1 VIRREPAGEPRH
13 PDDRDAIGLGRRLG
27 SRAAAPVAPERT
39 GRPVAKNPR
48 RAPRA
53 AARAIAAAAATLL
66 AACTVHSAGVRGLST
81 ADCPLLIAH
90 RGYTGNAHGTGPVP
104 ANSAAAIANAAGH
117 GATVVEFDVR
127 WSADDI
133 PVVIHNATVNATTRR
148 RGKVAS
154 YKAVTLEKMRLRS
167 SSGVTSAYLPS
178 LARMLRQVVRKHVKA
193 VIQIKTNGI
202 TAAQAASLTAA
213 IDSAAAQRAVSIH
226 SFYPASLAALAAYPA
241 TLLTETPVT
250 AAPGDVGVDL
260 RGSIV
265 TPALVARLHAAGLT
279 VGAWTSPGSGVR
291 DDKATWARLAA
302 DGVDRIITNGTA
314 AYVRWCGRV

>member
-1 VIRREPAGEPRH
+1 M
-13 PDDRDAIGLGRRLG
+13 GRL
-27 SRAAAPVAPERT
+27 AARNA
-39 GRPVAKNPR
+39 R

-53 AARAIAAAAATLL
+53 TARAIAAATAAVLL
-66 AACTVHSAGVRGLST
+66 AACTVHSAAVREFST

-90 RGYTGNAHGTGPVP
+90 RGYTGGANGTGPVP
-104 ANSAAAIANAAGH
+104 ANSAAAIGNAAEH

-127 WSADDI
+127 WSADDV

-178 LARMLRQVVRKHVKA
+178 LARMLRQVAREHVKV
-193 VIQIKTNGI
+193 VIQIKTNGV
-202 TAAQAASLTAA
+202 TAAQAASFTAA
-213 IDSAAAQRAVSIH
+213 IDRAGAQRAVSIH
-226 SFYPASLAALAAYPA
+226 SFYPASLAALAVYPA

-260 RGSIV
+260 RGTTV
-265 TPALVARLHAAGLT
+265 TAALVTRLHAAGLT

-314 AYVRWCGRV
+314 AYARWCGRV